1 MPLAVVMRSGCVVVL
16 LGAEVGAEAAPGA
29 DHLVGDED
37 DPELVAD
44 LAHAL
49 EVALRRGEAAARVLH
64 RLEDHARDRLRALE
78 QDALVD
84 RLGRVLDLGPVAV
97 RVGDVASRREQRLE
111 RAPHV
116 RDAGRGERAHGRA
129 VVGELARDDLVAAR
143 VAGELVVLAAELERR
158 VDGLRAAGGEE
169 DAVEVAGGEL
179 GDARGELDR
188 LRVRV
193 VPVRVEAELLG
204 LVGAGLG
211 DVAAAVADV
220 HAEQGG
226 EPVEVALAV
235 LVVDV
240 APVAADDDR
249 DLVVARSRP
258 CRVKCIHRWRLASS
272 WRRDWSSA
280 PPVVTAWSSTAAM
293 TLLPSSSTLSTPC
306 ADLYKANRSP

>member
-1 MPLAVVMRSGCVVVL
+1 MMPSFANTSRFASATAEATGWPPNVIPWANEFVPRVEGLEDAVGGDHRAHRGVGGGDALGGRDEVGLVVVL

-37 DPELVAD
+37 DAELVAD

-49 EVALRRGEAAARVLH
+49 EVALGRGEAAARVLH
-64 RLEDHARDRLRALE
+64 GLEDHAGDRLRPLQ

-97 RVGDVASRREQRLE
+97 RVGDVRAAGEQRLE

-116 RDAGRGERAHGRA
+116 RDAGRGERAHRRA
-129 VVGELARDDLVAAR
+129 VVGELARDDLVAAG
-143 VAGELVVLAAELERR
+143 VAGELVVLAAELERG
-158 VDGLRAAGGEE
+158 VDGLGAAGGEE

-193 VPVRVEAELLG
+193 VPVRVEAELPG

-235 LVVDV
+235 LVLDV
-240 APVAADDDR
+240 APVAA
-249 DLVVARSRP
+249 
-258 CRVKCIHRWRLASS
+258 
-272 WRRDWSSA
+272 
-280 PPVVTAWSSTAAM
+280 
-293 TLLPSSSTLSTPC
+293 
-306 ADLYKANRSP
+306 